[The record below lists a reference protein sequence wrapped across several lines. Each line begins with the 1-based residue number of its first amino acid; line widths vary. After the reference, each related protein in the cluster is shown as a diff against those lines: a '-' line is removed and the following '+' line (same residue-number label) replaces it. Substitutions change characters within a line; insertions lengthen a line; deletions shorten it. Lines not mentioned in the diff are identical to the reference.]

1 MNIDEL
7 LNDPL
12 IQSLL
17 WPVAT
22 GLLVMVGLFFMLRS
36 LQKSRKIRKAQEKE
50 IAILYNDNAAIREEL
65 RQRIMDYVYL
75 LSRIIQLNP
84 VIPGNTPEDNT
95 LEGRNRA
102 RCLNM
107 IIEGLPR
114 DTKGQGI
121 RMAEFLHEL
130 CDYLV
135 KAYGRE
141 DITTIKIDAHPII
154 LDVESAASV
163 GLMLN
168 ELVSNALQYAPEPG
182 QKSKVNIFLKERDN
196 KLVIIV
202 GDNGIGMKSPY
213 IPKFSFGLQ
222 LTNTLVKRHKGEMI
236 FSSRPG
242 TRVEI
247 LLSEYN
253 KAIREVYVTPTTRV
267 Y

>member
-1 MNIDEL
+1 
-7 LNDPL
+7 
-12 IQSLL
+12 
-17 WPVAT
+17 
-22 GLLVMVGLFFMLRS
+22 
-36 LQKSRKIRKAQEKE
+36 
-50 IAILYNDNAAIREEL
+50 
-65 RQRIMDYVYL
+65 
-75 LSRIIQLNP
+75 
-84 VIPGNTPEDNT
+84 
-95 LEGRNRA
+95 
-102 RCLNM
+102 
-107 IIEGLPR
+107 
-114 DTKGQGI
+114 
-121 RMAEFLHEL
+121 
-130 CDYLV
+130 
-135 KAYGRE
+135 
-141 DITTIKIDAHPII
+141 
-154 LDVESAASV
+154 V